1 MKPFHKFDPL
11 IFEFQFEQQEGI
23 IDKILTNFFFFLT
36 IIGNHLN
43 LNHFTNFIFRYVLQY
58 IVVQYTLFIDL
69 FPDTKSDILFR

>member
-1 MKPFHKFDPL
+1 MKSFHKFDPL